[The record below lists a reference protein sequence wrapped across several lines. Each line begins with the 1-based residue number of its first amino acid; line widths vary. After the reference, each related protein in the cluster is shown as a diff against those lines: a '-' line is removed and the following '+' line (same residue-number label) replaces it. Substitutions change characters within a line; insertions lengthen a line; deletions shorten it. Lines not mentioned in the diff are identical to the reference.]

1 MYMNRPINYRMKSLE
16 GLLTCYADE
25 TSRMNADDRN
35 TTQRLIKNEVLMRI
49 EDTFKMIDEQPEDVQ
64 QIYNQLLNH

>member
-1 MYMNRPINYRMKSLE
+1 MNRPINYRMKSLE
-16 GLLTCYADE
+16 GLLRCYADE
-25 TSRMNADDRN
+25 TNRMNADDRN

-64 QIYNQLLNH
+64 QIYNQLINH

>member
-1 MYMNRPINYRMKSLE
+1 MYMNRPINYRMKSLDE
-16 GLLTCYADE
+16 LLRCYADE

-64 QIYNQLLNH
+64 QIYNQLINH